1 MRIDLHT
8 HSNRSDGTDDP
19 AELVRVASEAGLDVI
34 ALTDHDTTAG
44 WAEAA
49 EALPD
54 GLRLVR
60 GAELSCVSPNGLG
73 GTVPIHLLAYLFDP
87 EHPGVLAEQS
97 RLRVERRDRITR
109 MVSQMAADGY
119 SLDPE
124 TFLARFDADLP
135 LGRPHLAQAL
145 IEEGVVGSVSEAFAG
160 VLHNS
165 SPYYQRRTDT
175 PVVDAIEMITAAGG
189 VCVFAHPF
197 ARKRGRVVE
206 ESVLVDLADV
216 GLVGVEVDHPDHA
229 PEDREALRALAG
241 EIGLVTTGSS
251 DYHGTNKG
259 IRIGAETTDP
269 DMFER
274 LVEKAREMSGET
286 CGAISVLG

>member
-19 AELVRVASEAGLDVI
+19 AELVRVAAEAGLDVV

-44 WAEAA
+44 WDEAA
-49 EALPD
+49 RARPE

-73 GTVPIHLLAYLFDP
+73 GTVAIHLLAYLFDP
-87 EHPGVLAEQS
+87 GHPRVLAEQS
-97 RLRVERRDRITR
+97 RLRVERRERITR
-109 MVSQMAADGY
+109 MVSRMAADGY

-124 TFLARFDADLP
+124 TFLERFDDDLP
-135 LGRPHLAQAL
+135 VGRPHLARAL
-145 IEEGVVGSVSEAFAG
+145 VEEGVVGSVGEAFSG

-165 SPYYQRRTDT
+165 SPYYLRRTDT
-175 PVVDAIEMITAAGG
+175 PVVEALEMITEAGG

-206 ESVLVDLADV
+206 ASVILDLAEV

-229 PEDREALRALAG
+229 PEDRDALRELAARA
-241 EIGLVTTGSS
+241 GLVATGSS
-251 DYHGTNKG
+251 DYHGSNKG
-259 IRIGAETTDP
+259 IPIGAETTDP
-269 DMFER
+269 EMFER
-274 LVEKAREMSGET
+274 LVEKAA
-286 CGAISVLG
+286 AIPVLG

>member
-19 AELVRVASEAGLDVI
+19 AALVRAAAEAGLDVV

-49 EALPD
+49 EALSDLPD

-73 GTVPIHLLAYLFDP
+73 GTVAVHLLAYLFDP
-87 EHPGVLAEQS
+87 EHPRVLAEQG
-97 RLRVERRDRITR
+97 RLRAERRERITR
-109 MVSQMAADGY
+109 MVTRMAADGY
-119 SLDPE
+119 RLAPD
-124 TFLARFDADLP
+124 TFLARFDEDLP
-135 LGRPHLAQAL
+135 IGRPHLAQAL
-145 IEEGVVGSVSEAFAG
+145 VEEGVVGSVGEAFVG
-160 VLHNS
+160 VLHDS
-165 SPYYQRRTDT
+165 GPYYERRIDT
-175 PVVDAIEMITAAGG
+175 PVVEAIEMITEAGG

-206 ESVLVDLADV
+206 PSVLVDLAEV

-229 PEDREALRALAG
+229 PGDRAALRSLAA
-241 EIGLVTTGSS
+241 EIGLVATGSS
-251 DYHGTNKG
+251 DYHGTNKD
-259 IRIGAETTDP
+259 IRLGAETTDP
-269 DMFER
+269 EMFER
-274 LVEKAREMSGET
+274 LVERA
-286 CGAISVLG
+286 GATPVLG

>member
-19 AELVRVASEAGLDVI
+19 ATLVRVASEAGLDVV

-49 EALPD
+49 AALADLPT

-73 GTVPIHLLAYLFDP
+73 GTVAIHLLAYLFDP
-87 EHPGVLAEQS
+87 AHPKVLAEQS
-97 RLRVERRDRITR
+97 RLRVERRDRITG
-109 MVSQMAADGY
+109 MVSRMAADGY
-119 SLDPE
+119 NLDPD
-124 TFLARFDADLP
+124 TFLRRFSDDLP
-135 LGRPHLAQAL
+135 IGRPHLAQAL
-145 IEEGVVGSVSEAFAG
+145 VEEGVVDSISEAFAG

-165 SPYYQRRTDT
+165 SPYYLRRSDT
-175 PVVDAIEMITAAGG
+175 PVVEAIEMITEAGG
-189 VCVFAHPF
+189 VCVFAHAF

-206 ESVLVDLADV
+206 PSVLWDLAEV

-229 PEDREALRALAG
+229 QEDRDALRALADRA
-241 EIGLVTTGSS
+241 GLVATGSS

-269 DMFER
+269 EMFDR
-274 LVEKAREMSGET
+274 LVEKAGLMGVAT
-286 CGAISVLG
+286 PVLG